1 MMKPVG
7 YVDVGPMRMYFDE
20 LGAPG
25 NPTLVLLHGGGGDVA
40 DPVGGWAALVDQFA
54 EHFHVVAVDHRGHG
68 RTANPAEFMSF
79 TQLGDDLNALI
90 SHLDVGAVHLAGISD
105 GGVMVL
111 DQALRRPDTVRSGVV
126 IGTNY
131 CVDEQTLAVA
141 SGIDVE
147 ALERDHPTV
156 AASFASRHDGGK
168 YPGFWKDLIRQ
179 IIANN
184 EVNPTWTA
192 EDLGRIRCP
201 MLLIG
206 GEDDPFANRQQMV
219 TMKTAIPGAEWLIV
233 NHAGHAVHH
242 EHPDFVAGRIID
254 FLLRHG

>member
-1 MMKPVG
+1 MKPVG

-131 CVDEQTLAVA
+131 CVDEQTLAAA

-156 AASFASRHDGGK
+156 AAVVRLPARRREV
-168 YPGFWKDLIRQ
+168 PG
-179 IIANN
+179 
-184 EVNPTWTA
+184 
-192 EDLGRIRCP
+192 
-201 MLLIG
+201 LLEG
-206 GEDDPFANRQQMV
+206 PDPPDHRQQRGQPDV
-219 TMKTAIPGAEWLIV
+219 DSGGPGSDPVSDA
-233 NHAGHAVHH
+233 A
-242 EHPDFVAGRIID
+242 DR
-254 FLLRHG
+254 R